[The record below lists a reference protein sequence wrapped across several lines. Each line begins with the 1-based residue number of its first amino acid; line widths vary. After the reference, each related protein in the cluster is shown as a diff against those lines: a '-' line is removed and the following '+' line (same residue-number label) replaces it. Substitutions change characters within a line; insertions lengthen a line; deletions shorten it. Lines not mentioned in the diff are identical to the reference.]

1 MRQPCSPRTAA
12 WVAAAW
18 LALVCAGCRSIPRH
32 PMTVEQAQAK
42 LDAALPA
49 GTSRD
54 QVERWFRSQ
63 GIEPYYNSTVKDN
76 PDVER
81 ACIGTGELRPDDLG
95 GCVSGW
101 IVDTG
106 RDFLVRYDLR
116 LHCIL
121 DRNSRTVRNVV
132 GQVGTGP

>member
-1 MRQPCSPRTAA
+1 M
-12 WVAAAW
+12 
-18 LALVCAGCRSIPRH
+18 
-32 PMTVEQAQAK
+32 
-42 LDAALPA
+42 
-49 GTSRD
+49 
-54 QVERWFRSQ
+54 
-63 GIEPYYNSTVKDN
+63 KDN

-81 ACIGTGELRPDDLG
+81 ECIDTGELEPDDLG

-116 LHCIL
+116 IHCIL
-121 DRNSRTVRNVV
+121 DKNSRTVRNVV